1 MLREFPVVKILEFL
15 SDDNLLPAILFRSAR
30 RQCDADLQFIG
41 RMRRGRLN
49 EKAQR
54 ELRQEIHAV
63 IDRYSFP
70 PEVILEHPQ
79 YQGLVETGVGA
90 HHAGQL
96 LPWRLL
102 LEELMSRGVLRML
115 IATGTVAAGVDFPA
129 RSVVITAHSKAGADG
144 FRVLTSSE
152 FMQMSGRAGRRGKD
166 AVGICL
172 VAPSQLSDARVIHDI
187 ANKPAEPLT
196 SAYFASPSTVLNL
209 LKFRNVDD
217 LEYTVQ
223 RSLAA
228 FLDRK
233 HAKHL
238 RDEAVSVENEVSA
251 LAGEASKRARKRLN
265 RMIREADAVE
275 TRQEMLLKQALNGLR
290 ILGFIDPERGGLTE
304 KGTWAAELCTTLV
317 LEIAEAIH
325 EFVFEDLPMTQLAGL
340 VASIAGDAHRSYFN
354 LKPNPIPKER
364 YQKLQEIVDRVKR
377 SYDNP
382 TAAETMVLP
391 DAALTVMTWMECE
404 SWAEFSSLLRLARVA
419 DGDISRLVTQTAD
432 HLNQIVRLR
441 VTHPELAKLAQ
452 EARQR
457 LLRPPLTDIVG
468 VE

>member
-1 MLREFPVVKILEFL
+1 
-15 SDDNLLPAILFRSAR
+15 
-30 RQCDADLQFIG
+30 
-41 RMRRGRLN
+41 
-49 EKAQR
+49 
-54 ELRQEIHAV
+54 
-63 IDRYSFP
+63 
-70 PEVILEHPQ
+70 
-79 YQGLVETGVGA
+79 
-90 HHAGQL
+90 
-96 LPWRLL
+96 
-102 LEELMSRGVLRML
+102 
-115 IATGTVAAGVDFPA
+115 
-129 RSVVITAHSKAGADG
+129 
-144 FRVLTSSE
+144 
-152 FMQMSGRAGRRGKD
+152 
-166 AVGICL
+166 
-172 VAPSQLSDARVIHDI
+172 
-187 ANKPAEPLT
+187 
-196 SAYFASPSTVLNL
+196 LNL